1 MKQHSKLETFL
12 QLSHTDITLR
22 YFLNKVGQIDSFNTI
37 HLTTNS
43 PSKTHHLDT
52 TTGMT
57 QWLGK
62 YVKQLTYDLWM
73 FPW

>member
-1 MKQHSKLETFL
+1 
-12 QLSHTDITLR
+12 
-22 YFLNKVGQIDSFNTI
+22 VGQIDSFNTI

-57 QWLGK
+57 RWLGK
-62 YVKQLTYDLWM
+62 YVKQLTYDPWM